1 MKMSLALVAAL
12 LAASCNTASS
22 ELLPP
27 PFGPNGRQPAR
38 LFFPT
43 GLAVAPDG
51 TLLVAN
57 GNFNHAFDA
66 GTIASIRKSYL
77 DALFSA
83 HRDCDVPPPAPAG
96 CDQANGDIQFA
107 DAVMIGNYA
116 GPLVLNS
123 DRFPTVALTGS
134 RDSGKLNAVAVA
146 PGGALSC
153 PDGAGDSAAGDCRKG
168 LVDLLAA
175 ANLDG
180 PYSIVRGDSQGPGQA
195 APRPVLFVSSVVPHI
210 DQISGGII
218 FSSSSVAALD
228 MENPAQVLFTMSVAS
243 RFVANGDAVG
253 PMVFDAARRQ
263 LYLAGCYERFANGGA
278 GEPGSGICL
287 GQNSNL
293 LRIVNVDAQGAAF
306 PATIELFSDVQ
317 SSVTTQLLL
326 ADPDASGTP
335 MTLWATM
342 RSPDALVQ
350 IQLPSQPSVAPRV
363 RRAVPLPVSP
373 AGMTLIKRPGGG
385 PDLIAIVA
393 EKAGAV
399 SIYDTAVDRVVA
411 QVRRLGES
419 PFTIQQLPCPAGEPA
434 DSVCLATSV
443 FQSCSVALIELHTST
458 PSDAKLVA
466 RMGSCR

>member
-1 MKMSLALVAAL
+1 MKMRLALAAL
-12 LAASCNTASS
+12 LFAACNTAGP

-66 GTIASIRKSYL
+66 GTVASIRKSYL
-77 DALFSA
+77 DTLFSA
-83 HRDCDVPPPAPAG
+83 HRDCDVAPPAPAG
-96 CDQANGDIQFA
+96 CDQANADVQFA
-107 DAVMIGNYA
+107 DAIMIGNYA
-116 GPLVLNS
+116 GPLVLDS
-123 DRFPTVALTGS
+123 AGTTAFTGS
-134 RDSGKLNAVAVA
+134 RDSGKLNAVRVA

-153 PDGAGDSAAGDCRKG
+153 PDGAGDNAARDCRAG
-168 LVDLLAA
+168 LVDLLKA

-210 DQISGGII
+210 DQISAGTI
-218 FSSSSVAALD
+218 FSSSNVAALD
-228 MENPAQVLFTMSVAS
+228 MQNPAQVLFTMSVAS
-243 RFVANGDAVG
+243 QFVASGDAVG
-253 PMVFDAARRQ
+253 PMAFDGVRRQ
-263 LYLAGCYERFANGGA
+263 LYLSGCYERFASGGA

-287 GQNSNL
+287 GQNTNL

-306 PATIELFSDVQ
+306 PTTVELFSDVQ
-317 SSVTTQLLL
+317 STQTTQLLL
-326 ADPDASGTP
+326 ADPDPSGMP

-342 RSPDALVQ
+342 RGPDALVQ
-350 IQLPSQPSVAPRV
+350 IQLPAEPSVTPRV
-363 RRAVPLPVSP
+363 RRAVPLPISP
-373 AGMTLIKRPGGG
+373 ADMTLIKRAGGG

-393 EKAGAV
+393 EKLGAV
-399 SIYDTAVDRVVA
+399 AIYDTAVGRVVA
-411 QVRRLGES
+411 QVERLGNS
-419 PFTIQQLPCPAGEPA
+419 PFTIQQLPCPAGEAA

-443 FQSCSVALIELHTST
+443 FQSCSVGLIELHTST
-458 PSDAKLVA
+458 PSDAQLRA
-466 RMGSCR
+466 RVGSCP